1 MFQFFEIIPVLRAW
15 KGIYDAPGT
24 GPSGQELTT
33 WKCDLQAA
41 KQMAK
46 DANAAAGKA
55 RTGKNIRTAI
65 SRYMHIVMCI
75 YNYIRFWPPSAC
87 VYLQSYKG
95 GYRRTKN
102 DPEHYDS
109 PTIITA
115 SRRDPKII
123 GKGLRRDPG
132 PDLGAILDPHTYE
145 DRVLKI
151 GGGKCSCLSQADAL
165 LIVKP
170 KWIHVLPLFVRTIY
184 ISPSPNLFCGGLAE
198 VIKKLRGN
206 PLFVRLAP
214 SISKSTEKGGTVQ
227 HFLQV
232 DKMIPHPT
240 LIRTL
245 VRRAGKH
252 RSEKGSD
259 LFFRFFFGAIFSEP
273 RLPKPRLRPSYT
285 TQRKD
290 HSRRKSCHHFSRGQ
304 PNNDQGMPDWQ
315 EPNHE
320 TSTTNTLCSNL
331 MVEGKV

>member
-1 MFQFFEIIPVLRAW
+1 MLRVGSVTNRKATRDPSLVFGGKKENTKSSRPLRGEAQQW
-15 KGIYDAPGT
+15 PH
-24 GPSGQELTT
+24 GPKSN
-33 WKCDLQAA
+33 
-41 KQMAK
+41 KQRK
-46 DANAAAGKA
+46 K
-55 RTGKNIRTAI
+55 
-65 SRYMHIVMCI
+65 
-75 YNYIRFWPPSAC
+75 
-87 VYLQSYKG
+87 
-95 GYRRTKN
+95 KN

-132 PDLGAILDPHTYE
+132 PDLGAILDPHTYK
-145 DRVLKI
+145 DRVFKI

-170 KWIHVLPLFVRTIY
+170 KWIHVLLLFVRTIY
-184 ISPSPNLFCGGLAE
+184 ISPSPSLLCGGLAE
-198 VIKKLRGN
+198 VITKLRGN

-259 LFFRFFFGAIFSEP
+259 LFFRFFSAPYFLNPVCQNPVYDLLS
-273 RLPKPRLRPSYT
+273 
-285 TQRKD
+285 
-290 HSRRKSCHHFSRGQ
+290 
-304 PNNDQGMPDWQ
+304 
-315 EPNHE
+315 
-320 TSTTNTLCSNL
+320 
-331 MVEGKV
+331 